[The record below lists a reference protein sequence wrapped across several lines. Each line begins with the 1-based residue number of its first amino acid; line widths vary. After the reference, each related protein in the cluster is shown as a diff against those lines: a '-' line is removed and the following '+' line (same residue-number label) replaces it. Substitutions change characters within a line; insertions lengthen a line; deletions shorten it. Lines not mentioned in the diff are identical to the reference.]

1 VSADG
6 FLTLWIALSI
16 HGKQKRI
23 QIQDNFF
30 VDMKKVKM
38 FYKSNTNVNDKK
50 SVLLQVFYIKLVI
63 NILPVLF

>member
-1 VSADG
+1 M
-6 FLTLWIALSI
+6 WIDLSI

-50 SVLLQVFYIKLVI
+50 SVLLQVLYIKLVI

>member
-1 VSADG
+1 
-6 FLTLWIALSI
+6 
-16 HGKQKRI
+16 
-23 QIQDNFF
+23 
-30 VDMKKVKM
+30 MKKVKT